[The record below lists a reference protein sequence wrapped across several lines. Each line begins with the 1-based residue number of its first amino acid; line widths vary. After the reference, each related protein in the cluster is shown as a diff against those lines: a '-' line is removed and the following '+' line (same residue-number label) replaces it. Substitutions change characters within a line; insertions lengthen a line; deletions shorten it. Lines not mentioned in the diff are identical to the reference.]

1 MDSKLISETVGGEA
15 YEYVPLGTHIVR
27 AVGVCGG
34 RPTFKYTRIEIA
46 GVLDRIADGE
56 SVDEIA
62 HGFAGYVS
70 REAVAEAVTIA
81 SRYFSEMSAEAPLAG
96 VGA

>member
-1 MDSKLISETVGGEA
+1 MNEATMTEIVGGEP
-15 YEYVPLGTHIVR
+15 YEYVPLGEYVVR
-27 AVGVCGG
+27 AVGVCRG

-62 HGFAGYVS
+62 RGFDGYVS
-70 REAVAEAVTIA
+70 RDAVAEALKIGSHLLTI
-81 SRYFSEMSAEAPLAG
+81 SRPSPA
-96 VGA
+96 VNRVI